1 MKLNQKVRTIR
12 EMNHWTQEQMAE
24 KLDMSVNGYAKI
36 ERGESKLSL
45 EKLEQIANLFN
56 MDALEFMNATQKG
69 VYFLHNDSVDNNV
82 VYYGQNDESLLAEIE
97 KLKLMLKHKD
107 DLLEQ
112 RQQEINRL
120 DRIVN
125 LLEQK

>member
-1 MKLNQKVRTIR
+1 
-12 EMNHWTQEQMAE
+12 
-24 KLDMSVNGYAKI
+24 
-36 ERGESKLSL
+36 
-45 EKLEQIANLFN
+45 

-97 KLKLMLKHKD
+97 KLMLKYKD